1 MKILAGALLAA
12 TLVASGWP
20 DARAATVQVTVDVP
34 PGKTKTV
41 RLRKLPEGA
50 AVAVRIRA
58 EGQLRVALVSVA
70 ELKSPKPEAIFR
82 GAFDREMSFQVRI
95 PAAGDYVL
103 VLDNRRGTESVK
115 TRATIQARP
124 PAGKP
129 KPDGP
134 LKETRLLREHAR
146 QFQQPG
152 VDGPRAP
159 GHFGERRAHD
169 LAAHLA
175 DQHAVHALG
184 EALHG
189 RRAQSR
195 GEHPVGRGGRAAAH
209 HVAEARDAQPEARD
223 VLPALEVLHHGG
235 DALARTL
242 GHHHHGVRLAA
253 LVGRA

>member
-1 MKILAGALLAA
+1 MKLLASALLAV
-12 TLVASGWP
+12 TLIAGGVAP
-20 DARAATVQVTVDVP
+20 ARAAAVQVAVDVP
-34 PGKTKTV
+34 PGKSKTV
-41 RLRKLPEGA
+41 RLRKLPQGT

-58 EGQLRVALVSVA
+58 EGSLVVALVSVA
-70 ELKSPKPEAIFR
+70 ELKRPKPEALFR
-82 GAFDREMSFQVRI
+82 GAVEREMSFQVRI

-103 VLDNRRGTESVK
+103 VLDNRRGTEIVK
-115 TRATIQARP
+115 TRATIQARA
-124 PAGKP
+124 PASKP

-146 QFQQPG
+146 EFQQPG
-152 VDGPRAP
+152 VDGPGAP
-159 GHFGERRAHD
+159 GHLGKGRTHD

-175 DQHAVHALG
+175 VQHAVHALG

-189 RRAQSR
+189 RRAQAR

-209 HVAEARDAQPEARD
+209 HVAQARNAQAEARD

-235 DALARTL
+235 HALARAL
-242 GHHHHGVRLAA
+242 RHHHHGVRLAA